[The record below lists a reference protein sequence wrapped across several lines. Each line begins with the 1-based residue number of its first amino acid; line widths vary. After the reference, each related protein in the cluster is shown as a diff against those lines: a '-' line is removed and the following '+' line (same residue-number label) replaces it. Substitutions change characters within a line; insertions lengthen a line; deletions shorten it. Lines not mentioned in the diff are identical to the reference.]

1 MRNNDIYGNQCESDN
16 AFTRKARLLQSMY
29 RVEIGEEEGVGPTRA
44 SKRRYGNMISGG
56 DVSGKNF
63 LMKETFE
70 YAMERVE
77 KQKKGKTLET
87 IDGFRLFN
95 NLLSSQPM
103 AFNLFHPLMLL
114 LKQDPAMVTLAVRS
128 VFRNFPVF
136 EVTEIGLEFIPTPIE
151 NYTNDKSAMDAY
163 IRFVDNKGGKHIIAI
178 ETKYTDVLGVNEA
191 SHCEEQKQMLIDTG
205 LFSADFEELLM
216 GGKVKLTQIYRNLL
230 LTERYRIKERLKDS
244 YSVVLSP
251 KEHPSTEEE
260 IKYVTDYLKP
270 EYVYKLSAVSLEDF
284 VDAMIQYLPEFYAQI
299 YESFRGRY
307 LEFGKV
313 DLIMSQNQN
322 KKI

>member
-1 MRNNDIYGNQCESDN
+1 MILRKEIYGKQCKSDN

-29 RVEIGEEEGVGPTRA
+29 RVEIGEEEGTGPTRA
-44 SKRRYGNMISGG
+44 SKRKYGNMISGG
-56 DVSGKNF
+56 EVSGKNF

-70 YAMERVE
+70 YAKKRVE
-77 KQKKGKTLET
+77 KKKKEKTVET

-103 AFNLFHPLMLL
+103 AFNLLHPLMLL
-114 LKQDPAMVTLAVRS
+114 LKQDPVMVTLAVRS
-128 VFRNFPVF
+128 VFRNFPVY

-163 IRFVDNKGGKHIIAI
+163 IRFVDNKGVKYIIAI

-191 SHCEEQKQMLIDTG
+191 SHCEEQKQMLVDTS
-205 LFSADFEELLM
+205 LFSADFEGLLM

-230 LTERYRIKERLKDS
+230 LTERYRIKEGLKDS

-251 KEHPSTEEE
+251 KDHPSTEEE
-260 IKYVTDYLKP
+260 ISSVTEYLKP
-270 EYVYKLSAVSLEDF
+270 EYAYKLSAVTLEDF
-284 VDAMIQYLPEFYAQI
+284 VDAMIQYLPEYYSQV
-299 YESFRGRY
+299 YERFRRRY
-307 LEFGKV
+307 LEFWKV
-313 DLIMSQNQN
+313 DVL
-322 KKI
+322 

>member
-1 MRNNDIYGNQCESDN
+1 
-16 AFTRKARLLQSMY
+16 
-29 RVEIGEEEGVGPTRA
+29 
-44 SKRRYGNMISGG
+44 
-56 DVSGKNF
+56 
-63 LMKETFE
+63 MKETFE
-70 YAMERVE
+70 YAKERVANKRE
-77 KQKKGKTLET
+77 NET

-114 LKQDPAMVTLAVRS
+114 LKQNPAMVTLAVRS

-191 SHCEEQKQMLIDTG
+191 CRCEEQKQMLVDTG

-260 IKYVTDYLKP
+260 IKSVTEYLKP
-270 EYVYKLSAVSLEDF
+270 EYAYKLSAVTLEDF
-284 VDAMIQYLPEFYAQI
+284 VNAMIQYLPEYYAQV
-299 YESFRGRY
+299 YERFRGRY

-313 DLIMSQNQN
+313 DL
-322 KKI
+322 KL

>member
-1 MRNNDIYGNQCESDN
+1 MIYIKKKDKELCGSDN

-29 RVEIGEEEGVGPTRA
+29 RVEIGEKEGIGPTKA
-44 SKRRYGNMISGG
+44 SKRKYGNMISGG
-56 DVSGKNF
+56 EVSGKNF
-63 LMKETFE
+63 VMKETFE
-70 YAMERVE
+70 YAKERVAE
-77 KQKKGKTLET
+77 KSKNET

-103 AFNLFHPLMLL
+103 AFNLFYPL
-114 LKQDPAMVTLAVRS
+114 MVTLAVRS

-163 IRFVDNKGGKHIIAI
+163 IKFIDNKGGKHIIAI

-191 SHCEEQKQMLIDTG
+191 SRCEKQKQMLVDTG

-230 LTERYRIKERLKDS
+230 LTERYRMVEELKDS

-251 KEHPSTEEE
+251 KDHPSTEEE
-260 IKYVTDYLKP
+260 IKSVTEYLKP
-270 EYVYKLSAVSLEDF
+270 EYEYKLSAVSLEDF
-284 VDAMIQYLPEFYAQI
+284 VDAMIQYLPEYYTQV
-299 YESFRGRY
+299 YERFRGRY
-307 LEFGKV
+307 LEFGKLCQY
-313 DLIMSQNQN
+313 D
-322 KKI
+322 

>member
-1 MRNNDIYGNQCESDN
+1 MEIYGNQCGSDN

-29 RVEIGEEEGVGPTRA
+29 RVEIGEEEGTGPTRA

-70 YAMERVE
+70 YAQKRVAE
-77 KQKKGKTLET
+77 KSKNET

-114 LKQDPAMVTLAVRS
+114 LKQDPAKVTLAVRS

-151 NYTNDKSAMDAY
+151 NYTKDKSAMDAY

-191 SHCEEQKQMLIDTG
+191 SHCEEQKQMLVDTG
-205 LFSADFEELLM
+205 LFSVDFEKLLM

-230 LTERYRIKERLKDS
+230 LTEWYRMVEGLKDS

-260 IKYVTDYLKP
+260 IKSVSKYLKP
-270 EYVYKLSAVSLEDF
+270 EFAYKLNAVSLEDF
-284 VDAMIQYLPEFYAQI
+284 VDAMIRYLPMYYAQV
-299 YESFRGRY
+299 YERFRRRY
-307 LEFGKV
+307 LEFEKLG
-313 DLIMSQNQN
+313 
-322 KKI
+322 

>member
-1 MRNNDIYGNQCESDN
+1 MENKYLYGNQCESDN
-16 AFTRKARLLQSMY
+16 AFTKKARLLQSMY

-44 SKRRYGNMISGG
+44 SKHKYGNMISGG
-56 DVSGKNF
+56 EVSGKNF

-70 YAMERVE
+70 YAKE
-77 KQKKGKTLET
+77 KNKKKKKEKTVET

-103 AFNLFHPLMLL
+103 AFNLFYPLMLL
-114 LKQDPAMVTLAVRS
+114 LKQNPAMVTLAVRS

-136 EVTEIGLEFIPTPIE
+136 EVTEIGLEFIPKPIE

-191 SHCEEQKQMLIDTG
+191 SRCEEQKQMLVDTG

-216 GGKVKLTQIYRNLL
+216 EGKVKLTQIYRNLL
-230 LTERYRIKERLKDS
+230 LTERYRMVEGLKDS

-260 IKYVTDYLKP
+260 IKSVTEYLKP
-270 EYVYKLSAVSLEDF
+270 EYAYKLSAVSLEEF
-284 VDAMIQYLPEFYAQI
+284 VDAMIQYLPEYYAQV
-299 YESFRGRY
+299 YERFRRRY

-313 DLIMSQNQN
+313 DLNL
-322 KKI
+322 

>member
-1 MRNNDIYGNQCESDN
+1 MENKNEIYGNQCESDN
-16 AFTRKARLLQSMY
+16 AFTRRARLLQSMY
-29 RVEIGEEEGVGPTRA
+29 RMEIGEEEGVGPTRT
-44 SKRRYGNMISGG
+44 SKQKYGNMISGG
-56 DVSGKNF
+56 EVSGKNF

-70 YAMERVE
+70 YAKERVKNRME
-77 KQKKGKTLET
+77 NET
-87 IDGFRLFN
+87 IDEFRLFN

-128 VFRNFPVF
+128 VFRNFPIF

-163 IRFVDNKGGKHIIAI
+163 IKFVDNRGGKHIIAI

-191 SHCEEQKQMLIDTG
+191 SRCEEQKQMLVDTG

-216 GGKVKLTQIYRNLL
+216 KGKVKLTQIYRNLL
-230 LTERYRIKERLKDS
+230 LTERYRIKEELKDS

-260 IKYVTDYLKP
+260 IKSVTKYLKQ
-270 EYVYKLSAVSLEDF
+270 EYTYKLSAVPLEDF
-284 VDAMIQYLPEFYAQI
+284 VNAMIQYLPEYYAQV
-299 YESFRGRY
+299 YERFRGRY
-307 LEFGKV
+307 LEFER
-313 DLIMSQNQN
+313 
-322 KKI
+322 

>member
-1 MRNNDIYGNQCESDN
+1 
-16 AFTRKARLLQSMY
+16 
-29 RVEIGEEEGVGPTRA
+29 
-44 SKRRYGNMISGG
+44 MISGG
-56 DVSGKNF
+56 EVSGKNF

-70 YAMERVE
+70 YAKERVANKRE
-77 KQKKGKTLET
+77 NET
-87 IDGFRLFN
+87 IEEFRLFN

-136 EVTEIGLEFIPTPIE
+136 ELTEIGLEFIPTPIE

-191 SHCEEQKQMLIDTG
+191 IHCEEQKQMLIDTG

-230 LTERYRIKERLKDS
+230 LTERCRMVEGLKDS

-260 IKYVTDYLKP
+260 IRSVTEFLKP
-270 EYVYKLSAVSLEDF
+270 EYAYKLSAVTLEDF
-284 VDAMIQYLPEFYAQI
+284 VDAMIQYLPEYYAHV
-299 YESFRGRY
+299 YERFRGRY

-313 DLIMSQNQN
+313 DIEL
-322 KKI
+322 

>member
-1 MRNNDIYGNQCESDN
+1 MENKDIYGNQCESDN

-29 RVEIGEEEGVGPTRA
+29 RVEIGEEEGTGPTRA

-70 YAMERVE
+70 YAQKRVAE
-77 KQKKGKTLET
+77 KSKNET

-114 LKQDPAMVTLAVRS
+114 LKQDPAKVTLAMRS

-151 NYTNDKSAMDAY
+151 NYTKDKSAMDAY

-191 SHCEEQKQMLIDTG
+191 SHCEEQKQMLVDTG
-205 LFSADFEELLM
+205 LFSVDFEKLLM

-230 LTERYRIKERLKDS
+230 LTERYRMVEGLKDS

-260 IKYVTDYLKP
+260 IKSVSKYQKP
-270 EYVYKLSAVSLEDF
+270 EFAYKLSAVSLKDF
-284 VDAMIQYLPEFYAQI
+284 VDAMIRYLPKYYAQV
-299 YESFRGRY
+299 YERFRRRY
-307 LEFGKV
+307 LEFEKLG
-313 DLIMSQNQN
+313 
-322 KKI
+322 

>member
-1 MRNNDIYGNQCESDN
+1 
-16 AFTRKARLLQSMY
+16 
-29 RVEIGEEEGVGPTRA
+29 
-44 SKRRYGNMISGG
+44 
-56 DVSGKNF
+56 
-63 LMKETFE
+63 
-70 YAMERVE
+70 
-77 KQKKGKTLET
+77 
-87 IDGFRLFN
+87 
-95 NLLSSQPM
+95 M

-128 VFRNFPVF
+128 VFRNYPVF

-191 SHCEEQKQMLIDTG
+191 SRCEEQKQMLIDTG

-230 LTERYRIKERLKDS
+230 LTERYRMVEGLKDS

-260 IKYVTDYLKP
+260 IGSVTEYLKP
-270 EYVYKLSAVSLEDF
+270 EYAYKLSAVTLEDF
-284 VDAMIQYLPEFYAQI
+284 VDAMIQYLPEYYAQV
-299 YESFRGRY
+299 YERFRGRY

-313 DLIMSQNQN
+313 E
-322 KKI
+322 

>member
-1 MRNNDIYGNQCESDN
+1 MENKNEIYGNQCESDN
-16 AFTRKARLLQSMY
+16 AFTRRARLLQSMY
-29 RVEIGEEEGVGPTRA
+29 RMEIGEEEGVGPTRT
-44 SKRRYGNMISGG
+44 SKQKYGNMISGG
-56 DVSGKNF
+56 EVSGKNF

-70 YAMERVE
+70 YAKERVKNRRE
-77 KQKKGKTLET
+77 NET
-87 IDGFRLFN
+87 IDEFRLFN
-95 NLLSSQPM
+95 NLLSSMPM

-128 VFRNFPVF
+128 VFRNFAVF

-151 NYTNDKSAMDAY
+151 NYTKDKSAMDAY
-163 IRFVDNKGGKHIIAI
+163 IKFMDNKGGKHIIAI

-191 SHCEEQKQMLIDTG
+191 QRCEEQKQMLIDTG
-205 LFSADFEELLM
+205 LFSPDFDELLT

-230 LTERYRIKERLKDS
+230 LTERYRIVEGLKDS

-260 IKYVTDYLKP
+260 IKSVTKYLKP
-270 EYVYKLSAVSLEDF
+270 EYAYKLSAVSLEDF
-284 VDAMIQYLPEFYAQI
+284 VNAMIQYLPEYYAQV

-307 LEFGKV
+307 LEFEKV
-313 DLIMSQNQN
+313 VLNP
-322 KKI
+322 

>member
-1 MRNNDIYGNQCESDN
+1 MKKIEANIYGNQCGSDN

-29 RVEIGEEEGVGPTRA
+29 RVEIGEEEGTGPTRA
-44 SKRRYGNMISGG
+44 SKRKYGNMISGG
-56 DVSGKNF
+56 EVSGKNF
-63 LMKETFE
+63 LM
-70 YAMERVE
+70 
-77 KQKKGKTLET
+77 
-87 IDGFRLFN
+87 
-95 NLLSSQPM
+95 SQPM

-191 SHCEEQKQMLIDTG
+191 SRCEEQKQMLVDTG
-205 LFSADFEELLM
+205 LFSANFEELLM

-230 LTERYRIKERLKDS
+230 LTERYRIKEGLKDS

-260 IKYVTDYLKP
+260 IKSVTEYLKP
-270 EYVYKLSAVSLEDF
+270 EYAYKLSAVTLEDF
-284 VDAMIQYLPEFYAQI
+284 VDAMIQYLPEYYAQV
-299 YESFRGRY
+299 YERFRGRY
-307 LEFGKV
+307 LEFRKV
-313 DLIMSQNQN
+313 E
-322 KKI
+322 

>member
-1 MRNNDIYGNQCESDN
+1 
-16 AFTRKARLLQSMY
+16 
-29 RVEIGEEEGVGPTRA
+29 
-44 SKRRYGNMISGG
+44 MISGG
-56 DVSGKNF
+56 EVSGKNF

-70 YAMERVE
+70 YAQKRVAE
-77 KQKKGKTLET
+77 KSKNET

-191 SHCEEQKQMLIDTG
+191 SHCEEQKHMLIDTG

-230 LTERYRIKERLKDS
+230 LTERYRMVEGLKDS

-260 IKYVTDYLKP
+260 IGSVTEYLKP
-270 EYVYKLSAVSLEDF
+270 EYAYKLSAVTLEDF
-284 VDAMIQYLPEFYAQI
+284 VDAMIQYLPEYYAQV
-299 YESFRGRY
+299 YERFRGRY

-313 DLIMSQNQN
+313 QRN
-322 KKI
+322 KMKIINMI